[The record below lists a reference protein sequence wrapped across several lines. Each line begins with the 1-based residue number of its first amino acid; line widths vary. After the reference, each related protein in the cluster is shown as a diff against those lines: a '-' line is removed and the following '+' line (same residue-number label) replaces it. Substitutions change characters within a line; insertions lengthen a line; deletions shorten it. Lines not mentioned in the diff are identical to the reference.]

1 MCDLN
6 DTKSFPPL
14 EYTFEERLHYYHSE
28 VCLFYYEMGRNMVY
42 EIMLRL
48 SNLLE
53 LLRLD
58 ISRGYDVKSIL
69 LVLYK
74 IMLHTRD
81 CRYGKGERDMYYAM
95 IWVWYCYYP
104 SVALAAFEASMG
116 VDAGVESKDC
126 VYYKDLRYLCE
137 FLLRFDDSSDFISH
151 IIRVANRRLYLDCS
165 FEKKGEEVSNICKWI
180 PRESSGRFGWLF
192 DRMVADWCN
201 MCGFFVW
208 DLSYSKRYYRK
219 MVVRICL
226 YRGDKGIT
234 GGENGKGDSICRI
247 VKEAI
252 MNVDICE
259 PEALNRKWLQ
269 IRSYSCHIH
278 IPFCISNMIPILDLS
293 DRNDYDTLCRVIGFG
308 IFVAERSLRRLII
321 LGEYPQW
328 VVMDERDTFF
338 SMVEKIW
345 NVRIS
350 VLGGD
355 RCSMGSMGSMGLYME
370 NALHFLYNS
379 YRENNYIRL
388 LFLGGNL
395 YKYHPRFETF
405 SEYSPIFI
413 YWNLSYSTDFLGE
426 TVCENSD
433 GVYLLQGSNIC
444 HINYLVPYVRTTTWL
459 MLLNYLSRFSGV
471 TDSVFG

>member
-58 ISRGYDVKSIL
+58 ISRGYDVKHIL

-95 IWVWYCYYP
+95 LWVWYCYYP
-104 SVALAAFEASMG
+104 SAALSAFDATMG
-116 VDAGVESKDC
+116 FGKATVG

-137 FLLRFDDSSDFISH
+137 FLFRFDGSSDFISH

-165 FEKKGEEVSNICKWI
+165 LKKRGEEVSNICKWI

-192 DRMVADWCN
+192 DRMVVDWCN

-219 MVVRICL
+219 MVAQICL
-226 YRGDKGIT
+226 YCGLKLGEKGVHKGI
-234 GGENGKGDSICRI
+234 GDSICHI

-252 MNVDICE
+252 LKVDICDVE
-259 PEALNRKWLQ
+259 TLNRKWVQ
-269 IRSYSCHIH
+269 IRSYNYPTNS
-278 IPFCISNMIPILDLS
+278 PFCIPNMIPILDLS
-293 DRNDYDTLCRVIGFG
+293 ENNDYDTLYRVIGFG
-308 IFVAERSLRRLII
+308 IFVAERSLRKLII
-321 LGEYPQW
+321 LGQYPQW
-328 VVMDERDTFF
+328 VVMDEKDTFF
-338 SMVEKIW
+338 SMAEKIW

-350 VLGGD
+350 LLGGD
-355 RCSMGSMGSMGLYME
+355 SYSTVSVGVYME

-379 YRENNYIRL
+379 SYGGNNYIRL

-395 YKYHPRFETF
+395 YKYHHWFETF
-405 SEYSPIFI
+405 SEYRPIFI
-413 YWNLSYSTDFLGE
+413 YWNLSYSTDLLGE

-444 HINYLVPYVRTTTWL
+444 HINYLVPYVRTTTWS
-459 MLLNYLSRFSGV
+459 MLLNYLTRFSGV
-471 TDSVFG
+471 TESVFG